1 MKTEELLSEKDDFL
15 ILQHGGEA
23 SFFMPIFPALLR
35 KDAEIKN
42 SAEDVF
48 PKAVAETERELG
60 RSPNIFYETICWE
73 NGLVREFMLNEHVGL
88 LTQVTGRY
96 FIPPYH
102 PEKSNY
108 VRFSKGKLNA
118 YSAADEGAEYLA
130 DNGPPFGY
138 VTKNTNKVHATL
150 LRNWSVEYL
159 NDALKEYMKINKI

>member
-1 MKTEELLSEKDDFL
+1 MKMEELLSEKDDFL
-15 ILQHGGEA
+15 IFQHGSEA

-35 KDAEIKN
+35 KDMEIKT

-48 PKAVAETERELG
+48 SKAVAETERELG
-60 RSPNIFYETICWE
+60 RSPKIFYEAICWE
-73 NGLVREFMLNEHVGL
+73 NGLAREFMLNEHVGL

-108 VRFSKGKLNA
+108 VRFSEEKFNA
-118 YSAADEGAEYLA
+118 YSTADEGAEYLA

-159 NDALKEYMKINKI
+159 NEALKEYMERNKI